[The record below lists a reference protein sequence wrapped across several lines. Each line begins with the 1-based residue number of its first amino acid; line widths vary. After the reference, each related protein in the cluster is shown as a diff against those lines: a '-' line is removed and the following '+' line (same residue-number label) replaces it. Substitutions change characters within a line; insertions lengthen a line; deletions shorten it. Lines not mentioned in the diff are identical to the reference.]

1 MIQRHIVAAAILSLM
16 FFVAGCASIGP
27 APPSGPSPQAPE
39 PTPPPAPSASPN
51 PPAKI
56 NLQGFPLP
64 YRQGYAD
71 GCASVRGSEQKDAA
85 RFRDDGQY
93 RTGWQDGLALCK
105 KR

>member
-1 MIQRHIVAAAILSLM
+1 MVQRHSIVAAIFSLM
-16 FFVAGCASIGP
+16 LVVSGCASIGP
-27 APPSGPSPQAPE
+27 APPPGPSPQEPE
-39 PTPPPAPSASPN
+39 PPPAPPPAANPN
-51 PPAKI
+51 PAANV

-71 GCASVRGSEQKDAA
+71 GCASVSGREQKDAA